1 MIVYRE
7 RSTSQHYRSDHT
19 TKIMAL
25 IVYRERSTHQRYRSD
40 HTTKIMALIVYR
52 ERSTHQH
59 YRSDHTTKIMARKYI
74 HSEYEIAGK
83 NFLLTS
89 NRMQKKAH
97 TPDLI

>member
-7 RSTSQHYRSDHT
+7 RSTS
-19 TKIMAL
+19 
-25 IVYRERSTHQRYRSD
+25 
-40 HTTKIMALIVYR
+40 
-52 ERSTHQH
+52 QH

-83 NFLLTS
+83 NFLLKS

-97 TPDLI
+97 TPDLNIVGVLVCRGKYTVRIRVVCKI